1 MEMMTIS
8 VTPNHP
14 MSRTRANA
22 RVSYL
27 NVGPEKEFDIR
38 YYQSYTLS
46 MKTAISIPDKVFR
59 SADSLAKRLG
69 LSRSQLYSTAI
80 TEYLSKHQGKQVTA
94 RLNAIYSEEDSSI
107 SPSLIILQAK
117 SLAHEEW

>member
-1 MEMMTIS
+1 MAIAEPGNPPDPRS
-8 VTPNHP
+8 
-14 MSRTRANA
+14 AA
-22 RVSYL
+22 GDL
-27 NVGPEKEFDIR
+27 FVGPEKELDRR

-80 TEYLSKHQGKQVTA
+80 TEYLSKHQGKQVTD
-94 RLNAIYSEEDSSI
+94 RLNAIYSEEDSSL